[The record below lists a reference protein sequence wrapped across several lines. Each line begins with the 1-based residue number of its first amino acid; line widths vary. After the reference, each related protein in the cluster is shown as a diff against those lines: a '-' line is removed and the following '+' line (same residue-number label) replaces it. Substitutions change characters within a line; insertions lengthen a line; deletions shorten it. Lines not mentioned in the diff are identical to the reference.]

1 MKKRIAVFA
10 NGWTTENL
18 INFMKGLKE
27 SLTDFPS
34 DIFLFLSYGSY
45 GQSEFDLRAESMTYR
60 LPDLSSFD
68 AAVIFGCGLNFKQD
82 IDYIYSTVDNAKIPA
97 ISVGLDHPGH
107 IHIFTENTVGMYSL
121 CNHVIEKH
129 GVRDVI
135 FIGGSQDN
143 EDSNT
148 RLNVLRECMTSHGL
162 ELKDSD
168 IYYSNWEISQAKEAI
183 EHMLKERDSLPQA
196 IVCANDLI
204 AIHVSLF
211 LSENGYDVP
220 KDVIV
225 TGFDNLSESQ
235 TYYPSISS
243 VDQNYP
249 KLGNIA
255 GDSLIKLLSGVEV
268 SESISIESEFI
279 PGESCGCNDCRD
291 SDLLRRNLAHKR
303 PYTIQREYGITGR
316 LYTFEHAIMRS
327 GEYRELSG
335 NLKPMIST
343 STGSEGNT
351 FYIMLDPLFADLG
364 KDIVLPEFK
373 YSDEFDVISG
383 KNQGV
388 MSTAKKVSRS
398 QLVPDTDPEGE
409 NRIYMIGQLHLDSF
423 ACGYLVFAD
432 DLKMLEENS
441 LFMFVNRTNR
451 ILVILKRNM
460 QLTELNNKLS
470 ALMEQDALT
479 KVKNRTAYDKYLRNL
494 ERDFIEGENKPFA
507 VIFFDIN
514 DLKAIND
521 RHGHEKGDAYIKNSC
536 RLICNTFKHS
546 PVFRIGGDEFV
557 TIAQND
563 DYDNRHELLT
573 SMREHMEALKTR
585 GDSVPLTERISI
597 ASGMA
602 EYDRTL
608 DEDFSSI
615 FKRADELMY
624 ENKYNMKNPK
634 A

>member
-1 MKKRIAVFA
+1 
-10 NGWTTENL
+10 
-18 INFMKGLKE
+18 
-27 SLTDFPS
+27 
-34 DIFLFLSYGSY
+34 
-45 GQSEFDLRAESMTYR
+45 
-60 LPDLSSFD
+60 
-68 AAVIFGCGLNFKQD
+68 
-82 IDYIYSTVDNAKIPA
+82 
-97 ISVGLDHPGH
+97 
-107 IHIFTENTVGMYSL
+107 
-121 CNHVIEKH
+121 
-129 GVRDVI
+129 
-135 FIGGSQDN
+135 
-143 EDSNT
+143 
-148 RLNVLRECMTSHGL
+148 
-162 ELKDSD
+162 
-168 IYYSNWEISQAKEAI
+168 
-183 EHMLKERDSLPQA
+183 
-196 IVCANDLI
+196 
-204 AIHVSLF
+204 
-211 LSENGYDVP
+211 
-220 KDVIV
+220 
-225 TGFDNLSESQ
+225 
-235 TYYPSISS
+235 
-243 VDQNYP
+243 
-249 KLGNIA
+249 
-255 GDSLIKLLSGVEV
+255 
-268 SESISIESEFI
+268 
-279 PGESCGCNDCRD
+279 
-291 SDLLRRNLAHKR
+291 
-303 PYTIQREYGITGR
+303 
-316 LYTFEHAIMRS
+316 
-327 GEYRELSG
+327 
-335 NLKPMIST
+335 
-343 STGSEGNT
+343 
-351 FYIMLDPLFADLG
+351 
-364 KDIVLPEFK
+364 
-373 YSDEFDVISG
+373 
-383 KNQGV
+383 
-388 MSTAKKVSRS
+388 
-398 QLVPDTDPEGE
+398 
-409 NRIYMIGQLHLDSF
+409 
-423 ACGYLVFAD
+423 
-432 DLKMLEENS
+432 MLEENS

-563 DYDNRHELLT
+563 DYDKRHELLT

>member
-18 INFMKGLKE
+18 INFMKGLRE
-27 SLTDFPS
+27 SLKEFPS
-34 DIFLFLSYGSY
+34 DLYMFLSYGSY
-45 GQSEFDLRAESMTYR
+45 GQSEMDLRSESMTYR
-60 LPDLSSFD
+60 LPDLTAFD
-68 AAVIFGCGLNFKQD
+68 AAVIFGCGLNFRQD
-82 IDYIYSTVDNAKIPA
+82 IDYIYSTVDNANIPA
-97 ISVGLDHPGH
+97 ISIGLEHPGH
-107 IHIFTENTVGMYSL
+107 IHIFTDNTVGMYSL
-121 CNHVIEKH
+121 CNHIIEKH
-129 GVRDVI
+129 GAKDI
-135 FIGGSQDN
+135 AFIGGSADN

-148 RLNVLRECMTSHGL
+148 RLRVLRECMDSHGL
-162 ELKDSD
+162 ALNDSD
-168 IYYSNWEISQAKEAI
+168 IYYSNWEISQVKIAVENILNDREK
-183 EHMLKERDSLPQA
+183 LPEA

-204 AIHVSLF
+204 ATHVSLF
-211 LSENGYDVP
+211 LSERNYSVP
-220 KDVIV
+220 QDAIV

-235 TYYPSISS
+235 TYYPSIAS

-249 KLGNIA
+249 KLGSIA
-255 GDSLIKLLSGVEV
+255 GDSLIKIFNGDKVDS
-268 SESISIESEFI
+268 SISISSEFI
-279 PGESCGCNDCRD
+279 PGESCGCNDFRN
-291 SDLLRRNLAHKR
+291 SDALRRELAHKR
-303 PYTIQREYGITGR
+303 PYAVQREYGISGR

-327 GEYRELSG
+327 GEYKELSG
-335 NLKPMIST
+335 NLKPMLAQ
-343 STGSEGNT
+343 STGSEGST
-351 FYIMLDPLFADLG
+351 FYIMMDPLFADLG
-364 KDIVLPEFK
+364 KDVTLPEFK
-373 YSDEFDVISG
+373 YSDEFDVVSG
-383 KNQGV
+383 KNLGV
-388 MSTAKKVSRS
+388 LSTAKKVSRA
-398 QLVPDTDPEGE
+398 QLIPDIDPEGE

-432 DLKMLEENS
+432 DLKMLDENS

-479 KVKNRTAYDKYLRNL
+479 KVKNRTAYEKYIRNL
-494 ERDFIEGENKPFA
+494 ERDFNEGENKPFA

-514 DLKAIND
+514 DLKAVND

-563 DYDNRHELLT
+563 DYDKRHELMAF
-573 SMREHMEALKTR
+573 MREHMEALKTR

-608 DEDFSSI
+608 DEDFASI